1 MIEVSVS
8 VNDKITGDIAR
19 IKRQL
24 AAVPKEAHKEFVALT
39 PVRSGN
45 ARRNTTLQGDTIQAR
60 YPYATRLDEGYS
72 RQAPRGITRPWE
84 AWFRKRIKQ
93 IMGR

>member
-8 VNDKITGDIAR
+8 VNDKITSDIAR
-19 IKRQL
+19 IRRQL
-24 AAVPKEAHKEFVALT
+24 KSVPKEAHKEFVALT

-45 ARRNTTLQGDTIQAR
+45 ARRNTSLQGDTIRAN
-60 YPYATRLDEGYS
+60 YPYAQRLDEGWS

-84 AWFRKRIKQ
+84 QWLRKRIRQ